1 LEVGV
6 AGLKLV
12 KQESFMTATT
22 ETTGTL
28 PTLAEFHGTSISIIE
43 RDGQKWLTAEQA
55 GRALGY
61 SADLARI
68 STIKLY
74 NRHEEEFT
82 DAETCVV
89 KLTTGSRGEQRTR
102 IFSATGCIKL
112 GFFANTRQSKKF
124 RHWASE
130 VLANRQ
136 TTPEEHP
143 ANALIVKMWA
153 QVDTLHAQI
162 TERDAQIT
170 RLLAEQQQTLL
181 AQSYQINHLQGQ
193 LIGSKDKQI
202 DLMASV
208 QRLKTMREKRD
219 AHDTAVRMAREGKG
233 NIEIAAAI
241 NRTPNHVRQILF
253 QARAAGVLPP
263 LPAAPMVASP
273 QATLFTEAA

>member
-1 LEVGV
+1 
-6 AGLKLV
+6 
-12 KQESFMTATT
+12 MTATT

-43 RDGQKWLTAEQA
+43 RDGQRWLTADQA

-61 SADLARI
+61 EEGNTRKGVLKI
-68 STIKLY
+68 Y
-74 NRHEEEFT
+74 ERHIDEFT
-82 DAETCVV
+82 GLDTCVV
-89 KLTTGSRGEQRTR
+89 KLTTQGQGRDTR

>member
-1 LEVGV
+1 
-6 AGLKLV
+6 
-12 KQESFMTATT
+12 MTETT
-22 ETTGTL
+22 ETTGSL
-28 PTLAEFHGTSISIIE
+28 PISVEFHGTSISIIE

-61 SADLARI
+61 EEGNSRK
-68 STIKLY
+68 SVVNMY
-74 NRHEEEFT
+74 NRHTDEFT
-82 DAETCVV
+82 DADTCVIN
-89 KLTTGSRGEQRTR
+89 LMTGSRGEQSTR

-136 TTPEEHP
+136 PTPEDHP

-153 QVDTLHAQI
+153 QVDSLHSQI

-170 RLLAEQQQTLL
+170 KLLADQQQTLL

-208 QRLKTMREKRD
+208 QRLQAAREKRD
-219 AHDTAVRMAREGKG
+219 AHDTAIRLAREGKG
-233 NIEIAAAI
+233 NVEIALAI
-241 NRTPNHVRQILF
+241 NRTQNHVRQILF

-263 LPAAPMVASP
+263 LPTAPAPAASA
-273 QATLFTEAA
+273 QTTLFSEAA

>member
-1 LEVGV
+1 MTQSIVISHTTIGQDAQGRYCLNHLHRAAGGNKRHQPSNWLRTDIARALVAELEKERTV
-6 AGLKLV
+6 ACEDLSSSEMRSINPLNQVIGRGKEQGTFAVKELV
-12 KQESFMTATT
+12 YAYAMWISPK
-22 ETTGTL
+22 
-28 PTLAEFHGTSISIIE
+28 FHLHVI
-43 RDGQKWLTAEQA
+43 RAFDGQAPQ
-55 GRALGY
+55 
-61 SADLARI
+61 LA
-68 STIKLY
+68 
-74 NRHEEEFT
+74 
-82 DAETCVV
+82 A
-89 KLTTGSRGEQRTR
+89 
-102 IFSATGCIKL
+102 
-112 GFFANTRQSKKF
+112 
-124 RHWASE
+124 
-130 VLANRQ
+130 
-136 TTPEEHP
+136 PELDH
-143 ANALIVKMWA
+143 NALIVKMWA